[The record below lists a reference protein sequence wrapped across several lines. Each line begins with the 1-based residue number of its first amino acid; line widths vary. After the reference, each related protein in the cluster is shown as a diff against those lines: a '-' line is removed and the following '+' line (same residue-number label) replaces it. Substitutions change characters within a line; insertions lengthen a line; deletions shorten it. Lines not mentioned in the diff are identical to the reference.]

1 MSKYKCPILSE
12 IHEAL
17 LETGIEEDAGWC
29 DGLEALITFG
39 ANENLLD
46 DYELV
51 DRYEGGDYM
60 NALYTV
66 FMWKGVMYKVDYY
79 EISHS
84 GIEFDTWNKA
94 YPVTQ
99 KTKEV
104 FYYE

>member
-1 MSKYKCPILSE
+1 MSKYSCPILSE

-17 LETGIEEDAGWC
+17 LEAGVQEGNYTDC
-29 DGLEALITFG
+29 LEGLITYD
-39 ANENLLD
+39 ANGNILD

-51 DRYEGGDYM
+51 ERYDGDDYM

-79 EISHS
+79 SVSHS
-84 GIEFDTWNKA
+84 GIEFDYWNKA

>member
-1 MSKYKCPILSE
+1 MSKYTCPVLSE

-17 LETGIEEDAGWC
+17 LEAGVKDRWSDC
-29 DGLEALITFG
+29 LRALIVDG
-39 ANENLLD
+39 SCENVLD
-46 DYELV
+46 DYELIE
-51 DRYEGGDYM
+51 REEGYDYM

-66 FMWKGVMYKVDYY
+66 FKWKDVMYKVDYY
-79 EISHS
+79 AVSHY
-84 GIEFDTWNKA
+84 GVEFDHWNKA